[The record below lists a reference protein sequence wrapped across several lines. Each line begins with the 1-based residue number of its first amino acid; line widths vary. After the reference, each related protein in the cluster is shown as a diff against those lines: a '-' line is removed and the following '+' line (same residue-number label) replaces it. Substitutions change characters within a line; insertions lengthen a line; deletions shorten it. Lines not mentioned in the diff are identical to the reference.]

1 MISDIAHRR
10 HLDVVPLVQDAEQ
23 VAADGPKPI
32 KPTFVVI
39 KSSAF
44 WPIRVPVCFPNR
56 LPVVADR
63 GISAVSKFL
72 DDRGLVGVMR
82 FFRSNRRRTE
92 QAGPGINFLNTSY
105 PTTCCTS
112 IIL

>member
-23 VAADGPKPI
+23 VAADAPKPI

-39 KSSAF
+39 KSAF
-44 WPIRVPVCFPNR
+44 LGPFGSRYVFRTDC
-56 LPVVADR
+56 PVVADR

-92 QAGPGINFLNTSY
+92 QAGPGINFLSTSY
-105 PTTCCTS
+105 PTTCCT
-112 IIL
+112 

>member
-1 MISDIAHRR
+1 MIVSYLQVLQVLVISDIAHRR

-23 VAADGPKPI
+23 VAADAAKPI

-44 WPIRVPVCFPNR
+44 LGPFGSRYVFRTDC
-56 LPVVADR
+56 PVVADR

-72 DDRGLVGVMR
+72 DDRGLVG
-82 FFRSNRRRTE
+82 
-92 QAGPGINFLNTSY
+92 
-105 PTTCCTS
+105 
-112 IIL
+112 